1 MSDGPLSVSAD
12 EESQLD
18 INSSRELTL
27 EQISDSV
34 NEQTQL
40 EDTSTRFGVGP
51 FDLNSGDR
59 DRLGVRDNV
68 RD

>member
-1 MSDGPLSVSAD
+1 MSDGPLSVSS
-12 EESQLD
+12 EENSQLD
-18 INSSRELTL
+18 LNSSRELTL

-40 EDTSTRFGVGP
+40 EDSTRLGVGP
-51 FDLNSGDR
+51 FNINSGDR